1 MVIFTDP
8 KRDNQV
14 MALYSH
20 DTTSRVWADLGYD
33 RHQVDDNPD
42 VMRLGRDCYV
52 EFSGAGVIARVI
64 ARANTIRPQG

>member
-20 DTTSRVWADLGYD
+20 DTTSRVWAGLGYE
-33 RHQVDDNPD
+33 RHQLRDNND
-42 VMRLGRDCYV
+42 VLRLARDCYV
-52 EFSGAGVIARVI
+52 VLAPDGEIADVIARTNHIQPV
-64 ARANTIRPQG
+64 G